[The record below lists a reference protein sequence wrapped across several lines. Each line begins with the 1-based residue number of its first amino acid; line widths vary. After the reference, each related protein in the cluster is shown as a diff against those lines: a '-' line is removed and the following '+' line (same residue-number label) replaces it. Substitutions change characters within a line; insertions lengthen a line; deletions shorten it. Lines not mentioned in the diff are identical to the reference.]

1 MTGPLDPFGRNIN
14 YLRISVTDRCNLRCI
29 YCMPLE
35 GVPQMSHIELLSYE
49 EIQTVVRAAAELGI
63 NRIRLTGG
71 EPLVRAELPKL
82 VRMLSQIEG
91 IEEVTLTTNGVLLKK
106 YALELKQAGLSR
118 VNVSLDTLKAD
129 KFRYITRLGELQ
141 GVLEGIEAAKKAGFE
156 PVKINT
162 VLMRGINDDEI
173 LDFARMTY
181 EDGWHVRF
189 IELMPFKG
197 VAPMPSGFVPSIE
210 LRQHI
215 SLLGKLEPY
224 PPNSIGGSIGIT
236 GNGPAMYYRLAG
248 AKGTIGFITP
258 LTKTSFCSRCN
269 RMRLTSDGK
278 LRPCLLRE
286 DEIDLKLP
294 LRSDEIG
301 ASMKELKRLILKAVA
316 SKPEHH
322 HLNEGVARLVNRKMS
337 QIGG

>member
-1 MTGPLDPFGRNIN
+1 MTGILDSFGRSIN
-14 YLRISVTDRCNLRCI
+14 YLRISVTDRCNLRCL
-29 YCMPLE
+29 YCMPPE
-35 GVPQMSHIELLSYE
+35 GVPQMPHSEILSYE
-49 EIQTVVRAAAELGI
+49 EVRTVVRAAAELGI

-82 VRMLSQIEG
+82 IKMLSQIEG
-91 IEEVTLTTNGVLLKK
+91 IQELSLTTNGTLLKK

-118 VNVSLDTLKAD
+118 VNVSLDTLKAA
-129 KFRYITRLGELQ
+129 KFQYITHLGKLKD
-141 GVLEGIEAAKKAGFE
+141 VLEGIEAAKEAGFH

-162 VLMRGINDDEI
+162 VVMRDINDDEI

-197 VAPMPSGFVPSIE
+197 VAEFVPSIK

-215 SLLGKLEPY
+215 SLLGKLRPCA
-224 PPNSIGGSIGIT
+224 SIT
-236 GNGPAMYYRLAG
+236 GNGPAIYYRLLG
-248 AKGTIGFITP
+248 AKGTIGFISP
-258 LTKTSFCSRCN
+258 LTELSFCSRCN
-269 RMRLTSDGK
+269 RMRLTPDGR

-286 DEIDLKLP
+286 DEIDLKMP
-294 LRSDEIG
+294 LRNN
-301 ASMKELKRLILKAVA
+301 ASMEKLKRLILKAVA

-322 HLNEGVARLVNRKMS
+322 HLEGSNVRLVKRKMS

>member
-1 MTGPLDPFGRNIN
+1 MLDSFGRSIN

-29 YCMPLE
+29 YCMPPE
-35 GVPQMSHIELLSYE
+35 GVHQMPHSEILSYE
-49 EIQTVVRAAAELGI
+49 EVRTVVRAAAELGI
-63 NRIRLTGG
+63 NKIRLTGG

-82 VRMLSQIEG
+82 IKMLSQIEG
-91 IEEVTLTTNGVLLKK
+91 IQELSLTTNGTLLKK

-129 KFRYITRLGELQ
+129 KFQYITHLGKLKD
-141 GVLEGIEAAKKAGFE
+141 VLEGIEAAKEAGFH

-162 VLMRGINDDEI
+162 VVMRGINDDEI

-181 EDGWHVRF
+181 KEVWHVRF

-197 VAPMPSGFVPSIE
+197 VAEFVPSVE

-215 SLLGKLEPY
+215 SLLGKLEPCV
-224 PPNSIGGSIGIT
+224 SIT
-236 GNGPAMYYRLAG
+236 GNGPAMYYRLSG
-248 AKGTIGFITP
+248 TKGIIGFISP
-258 LTKTSFCSRCN
+258 LTETSFCSRCN
-269 RMRLTSDGK
+269 RMRLTPDGR
-278 LRPCLLRE
+278 LRPCLLGE
-286 DEIDLKLP
+286 DEIDLKTP
-294 LRSDEIG
+294 LRNN
-301 ASMKELKRLILKAVA
+301 ASMEELKRLILKAIA

-322 HLNEGVARLVNRKMS
+322 HLEGGYVRLVKRKMS

>member
-1 MTGPLDPFGRNIN
+1 
-14 YLRISVTDRCNLRCI
+14 
-29 YCMPLE
+29 MPPE
-35 GVPQMSHIELLSYE
+35 GVPQISHNEILSYE
-49 EIQTVVRAAAELGI
+49 EIRTVVRAAAELGI
-63 NRIRLTGG
+63 CKIRLTGG

-91 IEEVTLTTNGVLLKK
+91 IEELSLTTNGTVLKK

-129 KFRYITRLGELQ
+129 KFRYITRLGELKA
-141 GVLEGIEAAKKAGFE
+141 VLEGIETAKETGFE

-162 VLMRGINDDEI
+162 VVMRGINDDEI
-173 LDFARMTY
+173 LDFAKMTY

-197 VAPMPSGFVPSIE
+197 VAEFVPSIE

-215 SLLGKLEPY
+215 SLLGKLEPCA
-224 PPNSIGGSIGIT
+224 SVT
-236 GNGPAMYYRLAG
+236 GNGPAIYYRLAG

-258 LTKTSFCSRCN
+258 LTEHSFCSRCN
-269 RMRLTSDGK
+269 RMRLTPDGK
-278 LRPCLLRE
+278 LRPCLLAE
-286 DEIDLKLP
+286 DEVDLKMP
-294 LRSDEIG
+294 LRNN
-301 ASMKELKRLILKAVA
+301 ASMEELKRLILKAVA

-322 HLNEGVARLVNRKMS
+322 HLEGGNVRLVNRKMS

>member
-1 MTGPLDPFGRNIN
+1 MTGPLDSFGRNVN

-29 YCMPLE
+29 YCMPPE
-35 GVPQMSHIELLSYE
+35 GVPQISHSELFSYE

-71 EPLVRAELPKL
+71 EPLVRAELPEL

-91 IEEVTLTTNGVLLKK
+91 IEELSLTTNGVFLKK

-156 PVKINT
+156 PVKTNT
-162 VLMRGINDDEI
+162 VVMRGINDDEI

-197 VAPMPSGFVPSIE
+197 VAEFVPSIE

-215 SLLGKLEPY
+215 SLLGKPEPCA
-224 PPNSIGGSIGIT
+224 SIT
-236 GNGPAMYYRLAG
+236 GNGPAMYYRLPG
-248 AKGTIGFITP
+248 ARGTIGFISP
-258 LTKTSFCSRCN
+258 LTETAFCSRCN

-301 ASMKELKRLILKAVA
+301 APMKELKRLILKAVA

-322 HLNEGVARLVNRKMS
+322 HLEGGNVRLVNRKMS